1 MSEAQFHLPAGI
13 TEADLID
20 LVDGVAL
27 HPSREAAV
35 LAALKAEPRLGLSI
49 KQMREDRAGLTALG
63 ELHAPLGLADGI
75 EARLEADAI
84 RSLAHAEEGAADVI
98 PISTMRVE
106 TPGIWHH
113 LLESAWPKRL
123 ATAAS
128 LAIVGSLIYFG
139 GREMLRNGWPTTSS
153 TLAVK
158 PTPAPDIAPP
168 APHDAPAPIEVAA
181 APDTPST
188 AASGPTLIADAAPA
202 EQPITPE
209 QAVALAR
216 EGRLVI
222 SVRAPRD
229 AASTLKRVE
238 TLARSG
244 SRDAS
249 WRTLALDGLPT
260 EFALLTAPSMPAP
273 PTHTTPAADP
283 TRPEIG
289 IAAAD
294 PAKPHDSVPAVQT
307 PPTPLRPVVKAIY
320 TIELDP
326 RERSITDLLESL
338 RDSSRGSLVQSGTEV
353 VLRKLDQPLERT
365 ISLAPED
372 ILWWANQPSAWTR
385 RATVPVVIE
394 TLE

>member
-1 MSEAQFHLPAGI
+1 MSESPLHLPAGI

-20 LVDGVAL
+20 LIDGVAL
-27 HPSREAAV
+27 QPSREAAV
-35 LAALKAEPRLGLSI
+35 LAALKAEPRLGLTI
-49 KQMREDRAGLTALG
+49 KQLREDRAGLTALG

-84 RSLAHAEEGAADVI
+84 RSLAQAEDGASDII

-106 TPGIWHH
+106 TPGVWQL

-139 GREMLRNGWPTTSS
+139 GREMLRNGWPAGSS
-153 TLAVK
+153 NLAVK
-158 PTPAPDIAPP
+158 PTPAPDVAPP
-168 APHDAPAPIEVAA
+168 APHDAPALIELAA
-181 APDTPST
+181 NPTSDTPT
-188 AASGPTLIADAAPA
+188 IAALVPTLVADAAPA

-229 AASTLKRVE
+229 AATTLKRVE
-238 TLARSG
+238 MLARSG
-244 SRDAS
+244 SRDAA
-249 WRTLALDGLPT
+249 WRNLTLDGLPT
-260 EFALLTAPSMPAP
+260 EFALLAAPSMPAP
-273 PTHTTPAADP
+273 PAPAADP
-283 TRPEIG
+283 ARPDIG

-294 PAKPHDSVPAVQT
+294 ATKPHDPAPTVQ
-307 PPTPLRPVVKAIY
+307 PAPVLLRPVVKAIY

-326 RERSITDLLESL
+326 RERNITDLLESL
-338 RDSSRGSLVQSGTEV
+338 RDSSRGSLVQGGTEI
-353 VLRKLDQPLERT
+353 VLRRLDQPLERT

-385 RATVPVVIE
+385 RATVPIVIE